1 MSSNR
6 STAKRIR
13 STFNDAPFSGHCP
26 HSPFAPHL
34 NATAY
39 PFFPFSRTTTNT
51 PF

>member
-13 STFNDAPFSGHCP
+13 STFNDAPFLDIVP
-26 HSPFAPHL
+26 TPLLPPHL